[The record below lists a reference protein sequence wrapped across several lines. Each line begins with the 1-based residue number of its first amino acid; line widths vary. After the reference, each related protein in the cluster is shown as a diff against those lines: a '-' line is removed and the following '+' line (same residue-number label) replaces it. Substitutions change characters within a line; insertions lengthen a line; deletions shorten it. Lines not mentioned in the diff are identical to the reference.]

1 MTDQQKDVD
10 NTKETNPGT
19 LLLIALAVLLV
30 PLILVGFFS
39 H

>member
-1 MTDQQKDVD
+1 MTDQQKDID
-10 NTKETNPGT
+10 DTKETNPGT
-19 LLLIALAVLLV
+19 LLLIALAALIV

>member
-10 NTKETNPGT
+10 DAKETNPGT
-19 LLLIALAVLLV
+19 LLLIALAALLV

>member
-1 MTDQQKDVD
+1 MTDQQKDID
-10 NTKETNPGT
+10 DTKETNPGT
-19 LLLIALAVLLV
+19 LFLIALAALLV